1 MKTRGLL
8 SPREFFNRRT
18 TTSIILVVN
27 TLAWYFIVFDV
38 LQKMIE
44 NASLTTIET
53 VSVFAVNLA
62 TAAISALLGGII
74 SSRLNSR
81 VPLLAAWLAIGVS
94 SSLLPLVVT
103 TSNVTTLYLLAFAFG
118 VSLSFGLP
126 SCMAYFAD
134 STEVNNRARA
144 GGFAFLASGITIF
157 LFGLTLDITQFAVT
171 LAFLCIWRASAFI
184 VLPFTNGIRK
194 SIETE
199 QPHSYLEILR
209 QRSFALYIVPWIM
222 FCLVNQTAAS
232 IAMPSLSLEFVDQLT
247 IISFALNGVSAV
259 ISGFFCDKIGRK
271 RIAVLG
277 FIMIGLGYAILG
289 VSGAPAH
296 NVWVWYAYTFT
307 DGVAW
312 GAFYTIFF
320 FTIWGDMAQGAHS
333 DKHYALGGLP
343 YLLSNFLSFAMG
355 PYIAN
360 AFSLYAIFS
369 LASFFLFLAV
379 LPLMYAPETLPEKRI
394 RDIELKSYLDQAQ
407 KAKQKYA

>member
-1 MKTRGLL
+1 MKNRGLL
-8 SPREFFNRRT
+8 SPKEFFNRRT
-18 TTSIILVVN
+18 TTSVVLVVN

-44 NASLTTIET
+44 STSLTTIET
-53 VSVFAVNLA
+53 VSIFALNLT
-62 TAAISALLGGII
+62 TAAVSALLGGIL
-74 SSRLNSR
+74 SSRAGNR
-81 VPLLAAWLAIGVS
+81 IPLFAIWLTIGVS
-94 SSLLPLVVT
+94 SSLLPLVLT
-103 TSNVTTLYLLAFAFG
+103 TSNLTTLYILAFTFG
-118 VSLSFGLP
+118 VSLSLGLP
-126 SCMAYFAD
+126 SCMAYFAE

-157 LFGLTLDITQFAVT
+157 LFGLTLDVTQFAAT
-171 LAFLCIWRASAFI
+171 LTILCLWRASAFV
-184 VLPFTNGIRK
+184 VLPFISSIRR
-194 SIETE
+194 SAEAE
-199 QPHSYLEILR
+199 QPHSYLDIFR
-209 QRSFALYIVPWIM
+209 QRSFALYMVPWIM

-232 IAMPSLSLEFVDQLT
+232 IAMPSLSREFVDQLT
-247 IISFALNGVSAV
+247 IVSFALNGISAV
-259 ISGFFCDKIGRK
+259 VSGFFCDKIGRK

-289 VSGAPAH
+289 ISGAPAH
-296 NVWVWYAYTFT
+296 NVWVWYAYTVT

-320 FTIWGDMAQGAHS
+320 FTIWGDMAQGARS

-355 PYIAN
+355 PYIAE
-360 AFSLYAIFS
+360 AFSLYTVFS

-394 RDIELKSYLDQAQ
+394 RDIELKSYIDQAQ